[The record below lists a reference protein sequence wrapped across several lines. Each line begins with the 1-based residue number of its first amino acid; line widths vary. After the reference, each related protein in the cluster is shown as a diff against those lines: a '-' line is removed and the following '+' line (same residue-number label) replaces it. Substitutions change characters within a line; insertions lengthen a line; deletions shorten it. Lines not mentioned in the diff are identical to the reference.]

1 MNHDWLDKNTFHYS
15 DFKDLSRL
23 VEEKQK
29 KNRIQRIP
37 QLFCP
42 YAEKYP
48 AENYAGKNEDPPGRK
63 FQTADVN
70 NWKHL
75 ASLVFELKT
84 VSQGGSHAD
93 EFQAI
98 RTLTLCG
105 PTPWA

>member
-1 MNHDWLDKNTFHYS
+1 MSTYDSRNH
-15 DFKDLSRL
+15 L
-23 VEEKQK
+23 VEKMATYGAHGQSKQKQK

-105 PTPWA
+105 LTPWA